1 MTPIAGHSFWYVCVA
16 VLNLDVLGMDGKEP
30 ESTQILRKSMM
41 SQVHTH
47 YSPVDM

>member
-1 MTPIAGHSFWYVCVA
+1 
-16 VLNLDVLGMDGKEP
+16 MDGKEP

-47 YSPVDM
+47 YSPVDIYGPTDVATEPGGCVERAMILA